1 MEQITVAVLTLLALY
16 ILYSECIKLPMIIK
30 QNKKLCY
37 LVVGGIFLYDCANR
51 NVDGL
56 FSQEGEA
63 SILPPWQIIVGLL
76 IVVLIL
82 LTSSKGYS
90 KYKSGTRGANLSQKS
105 FSAASSPQ

>member
-37 LVVGGIFLYDCANR
+37 LVIGGIFLYCCANI

-56 FSQEGEA
+56 TAEEA
-63 SILPPWQIIVGLL
+63 QQRPSNWLLLVAAAAGAVVIIGLS
-76 IVVLIL
+76 
-82 LTSSKGYS
+82 LTSRVDEARRRLRTTYFPRWS
-90 KYKSGTRGANLSQKS
+90 
-105 FSAASSPQ
+105 